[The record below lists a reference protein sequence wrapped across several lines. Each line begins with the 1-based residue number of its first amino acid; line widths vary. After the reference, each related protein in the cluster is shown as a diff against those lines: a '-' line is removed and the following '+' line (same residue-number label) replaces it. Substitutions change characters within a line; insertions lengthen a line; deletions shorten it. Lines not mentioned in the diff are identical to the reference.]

1 MAVSCHGLLSQN
13 SPNNI
18 YVSKVRILFGFAF
31 SPFFKCQR
39 VQREWLDLNCS
50 VVGHRLQ
57 AHILVLCFEAAT
69 KQSVVD

>member
-13 SPNNI
+13 SPINI
-18 YVSKVRILFGFAF
+18 YVSKVRILFGFVF
-31 SPFFKCQR
+31 GPFFKCQR
-39 VQREWLDLNCS
+39 AQRQWLDLNWS

-57 AHILVLCFEAAT
+57 AHVFMLCLEAAT